1 MGNNLVCSGTSKRD
15 KIEEK
20 KIESNNNSNTK
31 KSEIINRTD
40 LNQITSNNISNNI
53 ISNSSVLNS
62 NKETSLTNYNKKTNK
77 KYTFNGPKSVN
88 LIVHKNDGMND
99 FVIEMTLTKCDT
111 KSISKQAE
119 FIMILDVSG
128 SMSSWVHNLVTN
140 IIPRGLNLLKYADSD
155 IPKKCKYNT

>member
-1 MGNNLVCSGTSKRD
+1 MGNNLICSGTSKRD
-15 KIEEK
+15 KIEEE
-20 KIESNNNSNTK
+20 KIESNNNLNTK
-31 KSEIINRTD
+31 KAEIIDKIDSNP
-40 LNQITSNNISNNI
+40 IT
-53 ISNSSVLNS
+53 S